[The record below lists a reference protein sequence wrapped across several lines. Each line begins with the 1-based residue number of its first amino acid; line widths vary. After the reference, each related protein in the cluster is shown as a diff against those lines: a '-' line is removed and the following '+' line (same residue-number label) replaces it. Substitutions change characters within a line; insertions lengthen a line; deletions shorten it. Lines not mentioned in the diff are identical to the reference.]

1 MLQPAW
7 YLSDTE
13 WWGLL
18 DDAPQL
24 DDDHQAVIDQLSSV
38 LPDGATSPALTVAA
52 TFLLVIAADYLN
64 TTMGWA
70 AKGIDLSELPRL
82 LCGLNLAQAHLTQM
96 IQRIAAHTSARAFP
110 GSAEA
115 PADVLR
121 AITDS
126 LSAAG
131 ANSELVAA
139 HLKEAHLRLH
149 GLTQ

>member
-7 YLSDTE
+7 YLPDTD
-13 WWGLL
+13 WFDQLPN
-18 DDAPQL
+18 APQL
-24 DDDHQAVIDQLSSV
+24 DDDRGLTGELAELLS
-38 LPDGATSPALTVAA
+38 DGIASPALTVTA
-52 TFLLVIAADYLN
+52 TYVLLLAVQHLGDTL
-64 TTMGWA
+64 TWA
-70 AKGIDLSELPRL
+70 AGSFDLAELARL

-96 IQRIAAHTSARAFP
+96 VQRIAAKTDARAFP